1 MKRLYAVIGLVLIF
15 SGCSTSGHGAVSVVY
30 RGVFSLDFPPPYPV
44 EVRHVGLEEELLI
57 NILAD
62 YYDVRRG
69 LIRDYRR
76 YGFSIPEIAV
86 ILEMAD
92 ISGIDPDYIA
102 DLRDRGYSWSRIAS
116 RIGLRIRSYG
126 GIWRVSDRDLEDAI
140 MAKVLGEYFSYEP
153 ALILRMRKV
162 GYDYGP
168 IAVIVNIS
176 AISRLPVT
184 YVIRGGVY
192 RSWEDMARAY
202 RISLERI
209 SLPYRRVYV
218 EERVEVPGVK
228 WRAFDYQ
235 GERKEEVRWKERERS
250 PVFKE
255 KGPEPSSR
263 YYKRKEEEKE
273 VDKAREYRKR
283 KGSGR

>member
-1 MKRLYAVIGLVLIF
+1 VLYWGI
-15 SGCSTSGHGAVSVVY
+15 
-30 RGVFSLDFPPPYPV
+30 FSLDFPPPYPV
-44 EVRHVGLEEELLI
+44 EVRHVELEEELLI

-62 YYDVRRG
+62 YYEVRRG

-86 ILEMAD
+86 MLEMAD
-92 ISGIDPDYIA
+92 VSGVDPDYIA

-126 GIWRVSDRDLEDAI
+126 GAWRISDRDLEDAV

-218 EERVEVPGVK
+218 EERVEVPGIK
-228 WRAFDYQ
+228 WRAFEYQ
-235 GERKEEVRWKERERS
+235 GERRGEVRWKERERS
-250 PVFKE
+250 PAFKE
-255 KGPEPSSR
+255 KEPEPSSK

-273 VDKAREYRKR
+273 VDKAREYRER